1 MLLISFLN
9 FFDGRILFVV
19 LALWIP
25 NEVGDILKTKFQL
38 VLLLRFNKTYLRQY
52 IWGAVIRSILQLQ
65 MLCKWTIIL
74 WSVHNMC
81 SNWMLYLRMSLLW
94 STGQG
99 SWRRSSET
107 VSYLIIKNYLLRMLV
122 NMLNSSYNFLLLK
135 KLKNCSITKR
145 LNMTV

>member
-1 MLLISFLN
+1 MLWISFLN
-9 FFDGRILFVV
+9 FFYGRTLFVV
-19 LALWIP
+19 PSLWIP

-52 IWGAVIRSILQLQ
+52 IWGALILSILLLQ
-65 MLCKWTIIL
+65 MLRKWTIIL
-74 WSVHNMC
+74 WSVHNMY
-81 SNWMLYLRMSLLW
+81 SNWMLCLRMSLLW

-99 SWRRSSET
+99 SWRQSSET

-135 KLKNCSITKR
+135 KLKNCSITNR